1 MRSVGVRGVP
11 STALL
16 GHLMGLAALAIMLAL
31 VAPDADASEQAAA
44 VPEASGSAPESDYYT
59 RRAKAIL
66 DAEKAGESKPHPLA
80 AAYPGMDVVVCE
92 AGCPATGHPEIVFLR
107 RHAVSTTAS
116 SKEAAPKAAACLGG
130 CYSGISSMIEPD
142 TSAGGE
148 WMATTV
154 QAPPPPRD
162 KLSPIR

>member
-31 VAPDADASEQAAA
+31 VAPDADASEQAALS
-44 VPEASGSAPESDYYT
+44 EASGSAPESDYYT

-66 DAEKAGESKPHPLA
+66 DAEKAGESTPHPLA

-92 AGCPATGHPEIVFLR
+92 AGCPATGNPEIVFLR
-107 RHAVSTTAS
+107 QHAVSTTAS
-116 SKEAAPKAAACLGG
+116 SKEAAPKSAACLGG
-130 CYSGISSMIEPD
+130 CYSGISGMIEPE
-142 TSAGGE
+142 TSAAGE